1 MESNYVSTLT
11 SSIIIKE
18 ANNQTF
24 VAVGTTQTVDTLLDH
39 HYRLVENV
47 QNKEQLLRDLI
58 GVREGDD
65 LIIYHA
71 DGSQIIF
78 TDYYRLCTQDSQ
90 QIDIELEQQMTETCS
105 VTVAGNNTLE
115 HVFTAHQKSA
125 VAAAEGSSSIVYI
138 QGEEGLLTEMLGLN
152 TGLDSAI
159 ATFLE
164 AASEPAAGLFLPG
177 LIGGTGAL
185 GALALAGSG
194 SGSVENN
201 LVTPDVPDTPP
212 SSAPEAPSLTLS
224 DTADASMAENT
235 TYAATA
241 PTLTG
246 TPIGDVKYT
255 LTGADARLFAVDKNT
270 GVVTMASPDYED
282 PQDTDRISSYHYT
295 LVATDSDN
303 NQAFDE
309 VVLKVTNVDE
319 VAPNFTSG
327 TTADAIVENSGENQ
341 VVFTAAATDTVDFT
355 NKTVTYALGSDVDT
369 SVFAIN
375 ENTGVVTLIENP
387 DFETKPSYTF
397 EVVATDATG
406 NTSTQ
411 TVTLAV
417 TNVDDVAPNFT
428 SGTTA
433 DAIVENT
440 GENQVV
446 FTAKAADTVDFTNTT
461 VTYALGSDVDSS
473 VFAINSASGAVT
485 LIENP
490 NFETTPNYT
499 FEVVA
504 TDATGNTSTQ
514 TVTLAVTNVNE
525 PAVFLIAGVTGE
537 VSQLEN
543 SAYSTAS
550 PKVFG
555 APNGV
560 VKYSLEGLDAQ
571 LFSVNETTGVVTMEA
586 QPNFEDPQ
594 DKGKDNTYHYTL
606 VATDGDGN
614 RNSSSLGLND
624 GIVTLT
630 VTNVDEVAPNFTSGT
645 TATADAILENSGAAK
660 VVYTAKATDTVD
672 STDEKVTYSLV
683 ESKDHLLF
691 EIDDTSGEV
700 KLKANPNFETK
711 PSYTFEVVA
720 TDATGNTS
728 TQTVTLPVIES
739 RISIT
744 DSIGNIGAVD
754 GDDSVV
760 TFLITREG
768 NLSSAA
774 TVAYEVDALSTS
786 AKWGANINAL
796 NKNTGTVSF
805 AVGESLKEVSF
816 TIENDG
822 QKEINEQVTIK
833 LSPPNAA
840 DEATFTI
847 NNDTAV
853 GKINKFDTG
862 PTSAFSLNDINQANN
877 DSGANYAIQV
887 RNSANQKTNIGFDDE
902 GNLNIAALQEFVG
915 EGNGYVTRWYDQSG
929 HQKHMWNDRVG
940 QQGVIMHQ
948 GQLIT
953 HGTSGKVAIAF
964 NTGLNGEQITDERAI
979 TFGYKNAHFT
989 DDKMFITSP
998 LGSDFQAS
1006 YIETIG
1012 GYSEPM
1018 AYKPFPYATALFN
1031 IGQSSSKNISVFVPE
1046 PNSNEIHWDTG
1057 STNNKLSIGSE
1068 INAGD
1073 YQELVTVFNGAGD
1086 SPHKAIY
1093 MNGNPLA
1100 HETIDTTTVTTGS
1113 TWYFASQANFISDEE
1128 RRPASILVDKFI
1140 LTIKD
1145 KAPALVNE
1153 ISGTELNN
1161 TFVYTGD
1168 SSPLVSINGEG
1179 GYDTVALFGDSH
1191 LNAEKVTLENVEL
1204 VYMLNRKHNTF
1215 TINDAQID
1223 TNTMALQVLMDET
1236 DQIKYHHSNTV
1247 TELTHQVGSSA
1258 SAAHSEM
1265 VTFGTSGSDTI
1276 DMSGLNETV
1285 FGRGGQDEFV
1295 WHSWSNERGESVGSS
1310 IDTLQDFTQ
1319 GNGLDADTLNL
1330 KGLLGT
1336 DFKIMDVEKYISI
1349 VLDSGNNNVTLKL
1362 DIDGASGFSAPELT
1376 IVLSDQSGINLANFQ
1391 NENLILS

>member
-1 MESNYVSTLT
+1 M
-11 SSIIIKE
+11 
-18 ANNQTF
+18 
-24 VAVGTTQTVDTLLDH
+24 
-39 HYRLVENV
+39 
-47 QNKEQLLRDLI
+47 
-58 GVREGDD
+58 
-65 LIIYHA
+65 
-71 DGSQIIF
+71 
-78 TDYYRLCTQDSQ
+78 
-90 QIDIELEQQMTETCS
+90 
-105 VTVAGNNTLE
+105 
-115 HVFTAHQKSA
+115 
-125 VAAAEGSSSIVYI
+125 
-138 QGEEGLLTEMLGLN
+138 
-152 TGLDSAI
+152 
-159 ATFLE
+159 
-164 AASEPAAGLFLPG
+164 
-177 LIGGTGAL
+177 
-185 GALALAGSG
+185 
-194 SGSVENN
+194 
-201 LVTPDVPDTPP
+201 
-212 SSAPEAPSLTLS
+212 
-224 DTADASMAENT
+224 
-235 TYAATA
+235 
-241 PTLTG
+241 
-246 TPIGDVKYT
+246 
-255 LTGADARLFAVDKNT
+255 
-270 GVVTMASPDYED
+270 
-282 PQDTDRISSYHYT
+282 
-295 LVATDSDN
+295 
-303 NQAFDE
+303 
-309 VVLKVTNVDE
+309 
-319 VAPNFTSG
+319 
-327 TTADAIVENSGENQ
+327 
-341 VVFTAAATDTVDFT
+341 
-355 NKTVTYALGSDVDT
+355 
-369 SVFAIN
+369 
-375 ENTGVVTLIENP
+375 
-387 DFETKPSYTF
+387 
-397 EVVATDATG
+397 
-406 NTSTQ
+406 
-411 TVTLAV
+411 
-417 TNVDDVAPNFT
+417 
-428 SGTTA
+428 
-433 DAIVENT
+433 
-440 GENQVV
+440 
-446 FTAKAADTVDFTNTT
+446 
-461 VTYALGSDVDSS
+461 
-473 VFAINSASGAVT
+473 
-485 LIENP
+485 
-490 NFETTPNYT
+490 
-499 FEVVA
+499 
-504 TDATGNTSTQ
+504 
-514 TVTLAVTNVNE
+514 
-525 PAVFLIAGVTGE
+525 
-537 VSQLEN
+537 
-543 SAYSTAS
+543 
-550 PKVFG
+550 
-555 APNGV
+555 
-560 VKYSLEGLDAQ
+560 
-571 LFSVNETTGVVTMEA
+571 
-586 QPNFEDPQ
+586 
-594 DKGKDNTYHYTL
+594 
-606 VATDGDGN
+606 
-614 RNSSSLGLND
+614 
-624 GIVTLT
+624 
-630 VTNVDEVAPNFTSGT
+630 
-645 TATADAILENSGAAK
+645 
-660 VVYTAKATDTVD
+660 
-672 STDEKVTYSLV
+672 
-683 ESKDHLLF
+683 
-691 EIDDTSGEV
+691 
-700 KLKANPNFETK
+700 
-711 PSYTFEVVA
+711 VA

-833 LSPPNAA
+833 LSPPDAA

-929 HQKHMWNDRVG
+929 HQKHMWNDRAG

-953 HGTSGKVAIAF
+953 HGTSGEVAIAF

-1100 HETIDTTTVTTGS
+1100 HETIDVTTVTTGL

-1204 VYMLNRKHNTF
+1204 VYMLNGKQNTF

-1223 TNTMALQVLMDET
+1223 TNAMALQVLMDET

-1247 TELTHQVGSSA
+1247 TEITHQVGSSA
-1258 SAAHSEM
+1258 LAAHSEM

-1336 DFKIMDVEKYISI
+1336 DFKIIDVEKYISI

>member
-125 VAAAEGSSSIVYI
+125 VAAAEGSSSIVYM

-194 SGSVENN
+194 SGSGSGSVETN
-201 LVTPDVPDTPP
+201 LVTPEVPDTPP

-224 DTADASMAENT
+224 DTANASMAENT

-255 LTGADARLFAVDKNT
+255 LTGADAHLFAVDENT
-270 GVVTMASPDYED
+270 GVVTMTSPDYED
-282 PQDTDRISSYHYT
+282 PQDTDQISTYHYT

-309 VVLKVTNVDE
+309 VILKVTNVDD

-327 TTADAIVENSGENQ
+327 TTANAIVENSGENQ

-355 NKTVTYALGSDVDT
+355 DEKVTYALGSDVDT

-375 ENTGVVTLIENP
+375 ETTGAVTLIENP
-387 DFETKPSYTF
+387 DFETTPS
-397 EVVATDATG
+397 
-406 NTSTQ
+406 
-411 TVTLAV
+411 
-417 TNVDDVAPNFT
+417 
-428 SGTTA
+428 
-433 DAIVENT
+433 
-440 GENQVV
+440 
-446 FTAKAADTVDFTNTT
+446 
-461 VTYALGSDVDSS
+461 
-473 VFAINSASGAVT
+473 
-485 LIENP
+485 
-490 NFETTPNYT
+490 YT

-525 PAVFLIAGVTGE
+525 PAAFVIAGVTGE

-543 SAYSTAS
+543 SAYSTAP

-555 APNGV
+555 APNGA

-571 LFSVNETTGVVTMEA
+571 LFSVNGTTGVVTMKA

-594 DKGKDNTYHYTL
+594 DKGKDNTYHYNL

-614 RNSSSLGLND
+614 RNFSSFGVND
-624 GIVTLT
+624 GMVTLT
-630 VTNVDEVAPNFTSGT
+630 VTNVDEVAPSFVLGT
-645 TATADAILENSGAAK
+645 TVTADAIVENSGAAK
-660 VVYTAKATDTVD
+660 VVYTATAADTVD
-672 STDEKVTYSLV
+672 FTDGQVTYTLGSDV
-683 ESKDHLLF
+683 
-691 EIDDTSGEV
+691 DTSVFLINGASGAVTLIE
-700 KLKANPNFETK
+700 NPNFETT
-711 PSYTFEVVA
+711 PNYTFEVVA

-833 LSPPNAA
+833 LSPPDAA

-929 HQKHMWNDRVG
+929 HQKHMWNDRAG

-953 HGTSGKVAIAF
+953 HGTSGEVAIAF

-998 LGSDFQAS
+998 LESNFQAS

-1204 VYMLNRKHNTF
+1204 VYMLNGRHNTF

-1319 GNGLDADTLNL
+1319 GNDLDADTLNL

-1336 DFKIMDVEKYISI
+1336 DFKIIDVEKYISI